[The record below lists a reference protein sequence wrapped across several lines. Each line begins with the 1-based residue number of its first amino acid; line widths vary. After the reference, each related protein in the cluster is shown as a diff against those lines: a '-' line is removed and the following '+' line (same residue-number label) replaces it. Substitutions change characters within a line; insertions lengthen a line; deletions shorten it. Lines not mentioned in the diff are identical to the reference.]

1 MCLKE
6 ESAEGALIRCTECK
20 DQYHPDCLE
29 LKKENIPKMM
39 SFGWRCMHCKKCETC
54 KDTGDE
60 EKVRACVRACVRD
73 ARVRETVDD

>member
-60 EKVRACVRACVRD
+60 EKVRMHACVRACEM
-73 ARVRETVDD
+73 RVFGKR

>member
-6 ESAEGALIRCTECK
+6 ESAEGALMRCTECK

-54 KDTGDE
+54 RDTGDE
-60 EKVRACVRACVRD
+60 EKVCCRVVYASRRASALGWFG
-73 ARVRETVDD
+73 